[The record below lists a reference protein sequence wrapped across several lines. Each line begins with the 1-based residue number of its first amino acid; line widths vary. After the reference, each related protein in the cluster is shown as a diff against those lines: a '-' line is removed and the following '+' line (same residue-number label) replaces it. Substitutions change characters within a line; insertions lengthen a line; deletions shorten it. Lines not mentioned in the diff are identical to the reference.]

1 MRENILAL
9 DVTEQIHKTR
19 EVTAAFFFL
28 VDAFLVSRLVLRYTT
43 HCKLVVRPRGCGR
56 GTHTHRT
63 RFSLRLNQTRRN
75 NAANP

>member
-28 VDAFLVSRLVLRYTT
+28 VDQNSDISDGDFYVDY
-43 HCKLVVRPRGCGR
+43 
-56 GTHTHRT
+56 
-63 RFSLRLNQTRRN
+63 
-75 NAANP
+75 